1 MWSEE
6 LGYIILFLSLF
17 LVPLFLFGIS
27 KLLDYLVDRSLNKYG
42 AELEED
48 RKMRESLGIPD
59 GKMLR
64 REYIRPDK
72 EEGKEWDGVTYIY
85 IVDGK
90 KVEFSRFKIS
100 HKWLPYDY
108 NMSPFDRY
116 ANEEI
121 RKECA
126 SHHASMI
133 RQYPKIYDLVYHVVY

>member
-27 KLLDYLVDRSLNKYG
+27 KLLDYFVDRRLNKYG

-72 EEGKEWDGVTYIY
+72 EEGKEWDGVT
-85 IVDGK
+85 
-90 KVEFSRFKIS
+90 
-100 HKWLPYDY
+100 
-108 NMSPFDRY
+108 
-116 ANEEI
+116 
-121 RKECA
+121 
-126 SHHASMI
+126 
-133 RQYPKIYDLVYHVVY
+133 